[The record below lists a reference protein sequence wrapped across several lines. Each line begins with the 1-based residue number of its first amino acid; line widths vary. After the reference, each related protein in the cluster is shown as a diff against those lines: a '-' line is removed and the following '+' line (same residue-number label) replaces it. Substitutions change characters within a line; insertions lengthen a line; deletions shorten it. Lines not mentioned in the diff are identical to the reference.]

1 MLHLFRINNI
11 AAVMLAASLLAA
23 CTTGIKEL
31 SSERVII
38 RSDGYVSHKNIPA
51 VQKMA
56 NEGCGRFEKK
66 AEYISTTHSDGGIQH
81 DHLYLCK

>member
-38 RSDGYVSHKNIPA
+38 RSDHVSHKNIPA

-56 NEGCGRFEKK
+56 NQGCGRFEKK